1 MNLSTETGTNW
12 QGIFQLAMG
21 AIIAMPEGTSKTIL
35 LVICLVC
42 MATTSFATK
51 GSGISPEQGQEI
63 LDTAEDLKDAL
74 GEGRK

>member
-63 LDTAEDLKDAL
+63 LDTAEDLKDVL